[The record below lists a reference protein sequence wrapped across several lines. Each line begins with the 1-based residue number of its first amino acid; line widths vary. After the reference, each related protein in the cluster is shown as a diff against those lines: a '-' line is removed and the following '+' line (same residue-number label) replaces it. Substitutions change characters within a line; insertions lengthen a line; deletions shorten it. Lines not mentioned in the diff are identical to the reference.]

1 MKKIDGFTQ
10 RGPHST
16 RYPFPQMAEQ
26 LDVVWELAAGQDYHN
41 GESAARR
48 AAHQWAD
55 RHGLKAHTSVP
66 REGGRI
72 EIMFVKGEADG

>member
-16 RYPFPQMAEQ
+16 RYPFPEMAEQ
-26 LDVVWELAAGQDYHN
+26 LGTVWELVAGQDYHN
-41 GESAARR
+41 SEAAARR

-55 RHGLKAHTSVP
+55 RHDLKAHTSVP

-72 EIMFVKGEADG
+72 EVMFVEKPAQ